1 MTALNIPTLP
11 IPTLE
16 DRENARISSRTLS
29 NYGSQTLHI
38 RIDEKDSTCVLPG
51 SVVKLLAD
59 MLHVVAEGQSVA
71 VLPIQSDLTLH
82 QAAEILD
89 VSVPY
94 LAGLLD
100 DGEIPYR
107 TEGNRRIM
115 KLQDILD
122 YESRNIE
129 ERKAVLAELVADAQE
144 LNMGY

>member
-1 MTALNIPTLP
+1 
-11 IPTLE
+11 
-16 DRENARISSRTLS
+16 
-29 NYGSQTLHI
+29 
-38 RIDEKDSTCVLPG
+38 
-51 SVVKLLAD
+51 

-100 DGEIPYR
+100 DEEIPYR
-107 TEGNRRIM
+107 TEENRRIM

-129 ERKAVLAELVADAQE
+129 ERRAVLAELVADAQE